1 MTRILLALLCLVLL
15 LGKSQAM
22 DGGPFASPQ
31 AQDQNQDSKSNTGKD
46 GKMIRGTKVT
56 ELKSETGKV
65 EMVRRTKVADLKS
78 KTGSTD
84 RLFARKQPRQR
95 PRRLFAP
102 KQFGKKNKFGSDQ
115 KLESKVRA
123 EGDRKTIK
131 ASSDEQHISGDLNMM
146 RNSI

>member
-56 ELKSETGKV
+56 ELKSDTGKV

-95 PRRLFAP
+95 PR
-102 KQFGKKNKFGSDQ
+102 
-115 KLESKVRA
+115 SK
-123 EGDRKTIK
+123 
-131 ASSDEQHISGDLNMM
+131 HY
-146 RNSI
+146 